1 VASNLTHATIVKST
15 HQGRTFY
22 RLACRDEHLCKFFD
36 EWSYDLA
43 KKKAFKTVKAYAYAV
58 KRFINYFLE
67 AENQLNG
74 SLSDL
79 DLYLLLENYES
90 YLAFGTDSDVGVVQ
104 AIARAVPPALQGCQG
119 LGAGTI
125 EQAIAALNNFLK
137 ASESFRISLLQLQ
150 EAGHISDVNVAN
162 KGLVSHLGRAEPSN
176 FVKNA
181 VKQSS
186 WLAGCLKG
194 GMKTIKQ
201 AHLKAKSRSS
211 DILFAD
217 EFGGDEK
224 TFPFDLAK
232 ELIGN
237 APNLRD
243 KLLWSLIAASGIR
256 ISEAQTMFEADVVI
270 QTSVRDGQSQ
280 KQRQVTS
287 KKVFVIDPST
297 RRSKLKGYLTET
309 EINQLP
315 HKGREHPDTYLI
327 EPFASLFWRYLA
339 EYKVEENRKEKRR
352 PVRARHPFLFKT
364 VDNGNPITHSYQTL
378 YDSFS
383 RAAISLTKKSYGFH
397 SLRHMYGFY
406 LHNFSP
412 MSDGGFGL
420 PLKQVQMLL
429 GHAYIKTTQRYARQ
443 DSMKLEVAIGA
454 LNIAQSR
461 DQFFS
466 IDKQRLAFLEQKV
479 AEIKTRIEGSNSG
492 ELEHD

>member
-1 VASNLTHATIVKST
+1 MPSNISHATIVEST
-15 HQGRTFY
+15 HEGRTFF
-22 RLACRDEHLCKFFD
+22 RLACRDKHLCKFFD

-43 KKKAFKTVKAYAYAV
+43 KKKEFRTVKAYAYAV

-90 YLAFGTDSDVGVVQ
+90 YLAFGTDSDVGMSQ
-104 AIARAVPPALQGCQG
+104 AIAKAVPPGFQGRQG
-119 LGAGTI
+119 IGAATI
-125 EQAIAALNNFLK
+125 EQAIAGLNNFLK
-137 ASESFRISLLQLQ
+137 ASESFRIALLQLQ

-162 KGLVSHLGRAEPSN
+162 KGLIAQLGGTEPSN
-176 FVKNA
+176 IVKNA

-201 AHLKAKSRSS
+201 AHLKPKSKSP
-211 DILFAD
+211 DIIFAD

-232 ELIGN
+232 ELIGS
-237 APNLRD
+237 ASNLRD

-270 QTSVRDGQSQ
+270 QTSARDGKLQ
-280 KQRQVTS
+280 KQRRVTS
-287 KKVFVIDPST
+287 KKVFVIDPDT

-309 EINQLP
+309 EINRLP

-339 EYKVEENRKEKRR
+339 EYKSDENRKEKRR
-352 PVRARHPFLFKT
+352 PIRARHPFLFKN
-364 VDNGNPITHSYQTL
+364 VDTGDPVTRSYQTL

-383 RAAISLTKKSYGFH
+383 KAAIALTKKSYGFH

-406 LHNFSP
+406 LHNFAP
-412 MSDGGFGL
+412 MKDGSFGL

-461 DQFFS
+461 DQYFT
-466 IDKQRLAFLEQKV
+466 IDKQRLAFLEQQV
-479 AEIKTRIEGSNSG
+479 AEIKARIERSNSG
-492 ELEHD
+492 ELKHD

>member
-1 VASNLTHATIVKST
+1 VPPNLPHAIIVLST
-15 HQGRTFY
+15 HEARTFY
-22 RLACRDEHLCKFFD
+22 RLACRDVHLSKFFD

-43 KKKAFKTVKAYAYAV
+43 KKKAGGTVKAYAYAV

-67 AENQLNG
+67 AEDQLNG

-90 YLAFGTDSDVGVVQ
+90 YLAFGTDSDIELIQ
-104 AIARAVPPALQGCQG
+104 AIARAVPPGDKGRQG
-119 LGAGTI
+119 LGGSTI
-125 EQAIAALNNFLK
+125 EQAIAGLNNFLT
-137 ASESFRISLLQLQ
+137 ASESFRIALLQLQ
-150 EAGHISDVNVAN
+150 EAGHISGVNVAN
-162 KGLVSHLGRAEPSN
+162 KGLIKHLAKVESSS

-181 VKQSS
+181 VRESS

-201 AHLKAKSRSS
+201 AHLKPKSKSS
-211 DILFAD
+211 DLIFAD

-232 ELIGN
+232 ELIN
-237 APNLRD
+237 SATNLRD

-256 ISEAQTMFEADVVI
+256 ISEAQTMLEEDVVI
-270 QTSVRDGQSQ
+270 QRSTKDGKLQ
-280 KQRQVTS
+280 KNRLITS
-287 KKVFVIDPST
+287 KKVFVIDPNT

-327 EPFASLFWRYLA
+327 EPFASLFWKYHS
-339 EYKVEENRKEKRR
+339 EYKADENRKEKRR
-352 PVRARHPFLFKT
+352 RTRTRHPFLFKT
-364 VDNGNPITHSYQTL
+364 VDTGDPVTHSYQTL

-383 RAAISLTKKSYGFH
+383 KAAIALTKKSYGFH
-397 SLRHMYGFY
+397 ALRHMYGFY
-406 LHNFSP
+406 THNFAP
-412 MSDGGFGL
+412 MPNGSFGL
-420 PLKQVQMLL
+420 PLKQVQLLL
-429 GHAYIKTTQRYARQ
+429 GHASLKTTQRYARQ

-454 LNIAQSR
+454 LNIEQSR

-466 IDKQRLAFLEQKV
+466 IDKQRLAYLEQQV
-479 AEIKTRIEGSNSG
+479 AEIKARIEKRNSG
-492 ELEHD
+492 ELEND